1 MHAVYGGVYVL
12 LTGKVCRFMGRN
24 VHAFKGTVVALKSL
38 QTVTIGRVNDMV
50 ERIV

>member
-1 MHAVYGGVYVL
+1 MYGGVYVL
-12 LTGKVCRFMGRN
+12 LTGKVCRFRGRN